1 MRTPAATIT
10 TNYSGLGTPEANV
23 QQQGQ
28 GHSCQCQQSQNA
40 GDSGVVSA
48 NVDRSG
54 TSVDL

>member
-10 TNYSGLGTPEANV
+10 TNYSGFGTPEANV

-28 GHSCQCQQSQNA
+28 GHSCQCQNA
-40 GDSGVVSA
+40 GDIGVVSA